1 MNIVIFI
8 LVIFILQASVRN
20 RTGEKRPPKEE
31 ASAKR
36 AQKRAEFRRAQNAAV
51 LPPAETFFKPLQSW
65 VQLQERWKPIR
76 IKALE
81 DLFTLAE
88 SPLFPPA
95 YDIVYSLP
103 APLSLHDALQ
113 KCSIS
118 IEHHV
123 RGSVSPAVP
132 KSRAKVL
139 ADFYFDADTHA
150 RAVSGYD
157 WDSDAESSEMLS
169 EKLQMHILL
178 DEGEKA
184 EVEMQCKILED
195 IQMQRTLD
203 ESLQEY
209 ETLDESLR
217 DETLDEW
224 QPWGSAWDWGA
235 GCGLD

>member
-1 MNIVIFI
+1 M
-8 LVIFILQASVRN
+8 LYLYLLYLYLYLLYLYYRRN

-31 ASAKR
+31 ANAKR
-36 AQKRAEFRRAQNAAV
+36 AQKRAEFRARAEVPAEV
-51 LPPAETFFKPLQSW
+51 LPPAKTFFKPLQSW

-81 DLFTLAE
+81 DLFRLAE

-103 APLSLHDALQ
+103 APPSLHDALQ
-113 KCSIS
+113 KCSPA

-132 KSRAKVL
+132 AVSRANVL

-157 WDSDAESSEMLS
+157 WDSDAESEMLS
-169 EKLQMHILL
+169 EKLQMQMML

-184 EVEMQCKILED
+184 EVEMQCREN
-195 IQMQRTLD
+195 
-203 ESLQEY
+203 SF
-209 ETLDESLR
+209 
-217 DETLDEW
+217 
-224 QPWGSAWDWGA
+224 
-235 GCGLD
+235 